1 MLYELCL
8 YAQEDMLVIV
18 VHVHVTMGLTEY
30 SYSRYK
36 FLWTW
41 LFLARFSLDERNV
54 LTIDCPVS
62 LLRAAASMMS
72 IILTFSSNLLC
83 IYTCS
88 TIRTCNMWS
97 TCYNV
102 HAHVCTCT
110 RVHVI

>member
-1 MLYELCL
+1 MAIIQY
-8 YAQEDMLVIV
+8 YYITRIV

-83 IYTCS
+83 I
-88 TIRTCNMWS
+88 
-97 TCYNV
+97 
-102 HAHVCTCT
+102 HVVQY
-110 RVHVI
+110 VHVICGPHATMYMLM